1 MALTGEFVPTSADC
15 LPDGQGGFTLVGP
28 DSHRQ
33 PPALRL
39 TTSGGVGALIVRIE
53 ISVRDGR
60 AAGLLASVQAGWRTR
75 LEGMKLAPDSVATAD
90 SAPLAAPSTDL
101 AVPLRVSV
109 LFHDVNP
116 FTGRPVVTVQRT
128 VQIAT
133 TLHLTK
139 STVSPSP
146 PVPAAEPA
154 PQPTPD
160 ARPAHETRPAQHAQ
174 PVQEWKHMPSQQ
186 LPAIHRVNPGEHAHE
201 GWAAVDFGTTNTT
214 VTLFDQQRLDLL
226 PMSADQERRLRSK
239 LIALLGKEPP
249 AGARQGWQR
258 LIETS
263 AQHLLRQPVLDPSA
277 GGPTAVTDREA
288 QAHEGRGS
296 AAQAL
301 IRALEAGMQALS
313 PHAVYTELEKRLPG
327 TPEATRRYAAEA
339 LHVCS
344 DLAFREPPLDVLRL
358 FPVELE
364 PGAGEIPSRIEVTEA
379 EPELRVR
386 VGTPLATSPGSRG
399 GAPLVFFSRKQF
411 LGRDH
416 EESDLPARDDSSP
429 RTSDDLIREA
439 LRFLLGQTDAF
450 IAARPG
456 APQAGR
462 IDHVVATYP
471 TVAPPAVRR
480 RLKELL
486 AGGAPGIEGLGVTI
500 VEDAF
505 DEAIAAALFGL
516 MRDFGGDSKTGVQ
529 AFRARSRPVPG
540 ADRHW
545 QQNVLVADIGG
556 GTTDI
561 ALVRLGLREQTP
573 PLNAALDPRFTGR
586 RYVITPTLLG
596 STGHLHLGGERI
608 TLRLFTWFKAAFA
621 DYLLR
626 SDSASYAREIAAL
639 QSPYVEDGYYV
650 AGSLCQEQLLSR
662 TGYPH
667 DKVDA
672 LVRTRW
678 KVAPASERA
687 EIEQTFWLL
696 WNLAEEAK
704 RELGTDAPS
713 FTAEPQQ
720 VADIL
725 RRAYAER
732 GDAAAVPGPDQVAD
746 SWAPTMR
753 AADFEA
759 LIEPILQEIAS
770 LAVPLVS
777 EPLSDTPVQAQ
788 GGDHG
793 EYLDRIIL
801 TGKSSAMP
809 IVRRAIERALGV
821 GPDSV
826 VTWNPADVTVENDY
840 AKLATSIGACWAEHV
855 RRYAFD
861 EKTVRE
867 AVERGRWELEIEVD
881 NLRYNLPANFEQVLR
896 RDVQGG
902 EATLPLLWARTPLSP
917 SGEGGRWIARS
928 RDWRAVLANL
938 EIRRRTGP
946 GNSIPWGVFRPET
959 SAVEHQEPDL
969 PFTSAQYRREV
980 CYQLEIDI
988 DLTPRLHL
996 TRAAAPDYLVP
1007 RGAGIEVKF
1016 EPAVEGDWRP
1026 VQIVVGPQV
1035 AGDRPDPG
1043 TIVFDLP
1050 QDPAG
1055 QEADPLSG
1063 ANRFDRR
1070 FYSPD
1075 ATGDPAGDPSEV
1087 RRGMV
1092 SRTRLPPPVSASWS
1106 FHLFYP
1112 DQPDQLV
1119 AIRHLPVP
1127 DLSPGEPVPERAEY
1141 VATLDEDRLLA
1152 VHRAEIPYR
1161 KAATLAEMWQH
1172 PGSVLE
1178 VTMSDSSD
1186 ERVEDYDPF
1195 NGNH

>member
-429 RTSDDLIREA
+429 RTSDGLIREA

-456 APQAGR
+456 ALQWQAAHR
-462 IDHVVATYP
+462 V
-471 TVAPPAVRR
+471 
-480 RLKELL
+480 
-486 AGGAPGIEGLGVTI
+486 
-500 VEDAF
+500 
-505 DEAIAAALFGL
+505 
-516 MRDFGGDSKTGVQ
+516 
-529 AFRARSRPVPG
+529 SRG
-540 ADRHW
+540 
-545 QQNVLVADIGG
+545 
-556 GTTDI
+556 
-561 ALVRLGLREQTP
+561 
-573 PLNAALDPRFTGR
+573 
-586 RYVITPTLLG
+586 
-596 STGHLHLGGERI
+596 
-608 TLRLFTWFKAAFA
+608 
-621 DYLLR
+621 
-626 SDSASYAREIAAL
+626 SASR
-639 QSPYVEDGYYV
+639 S
-650 AGSLCQEQLLSR
+650 SR
-662 TGYPH
+662 TPS
-667 DKVDA
+667 
-672 LVRTRW
+672 TRR
-678 KVAPASERA
+678 S
-687 EIEQTFWLL
+687 LL
-696 WNLAEEAK
+696 
-704 RELGTDAPS
+704 P
-713 FTAEPQQ
+713 
-720 VADIL
+720 
-725 RRAYAER
+725 
-732 GDAAAVPGPDQVAD
+732 
-746 SWAPTMR
+746 
-753 AADFEA
+753 
-759 LIEPILQEIAS
+759 
-770 LAVPLVS
+770 
-777 EPLSDTPVQAQ
+777 
-788 GGDHG
+788 
-793 EYLDRIIL
+793 
-801 TGKSSAMP
+801 
-809 IVRRAIERALGV
+809 
-821 GPDSV
+821 
-826 VTWNPADVTVENDY
+826 
-840 AKLATSIGACWAEHV
+840 C
-855 RRYAFD
+855 
-861 EKTVRE
+861 
-867 AVERGRWELEIEVD
+867 
-881 NLRYNLPANFEQVLR
+881 
-896 RDVQGG
+896 
-902 EATLPLLWARTPLSP
+902 
-917 SGEGGRWIARS
+917 SG
-928 RDWRAVLANL
+928 
-938 EIRRRTGP
+938 
-946 GNSIPWGVFRPET
+946 
-959 SAVEHQEPDL
+959 
-969 PFTSAQYRREV
+969 
-980 CYQLEIDI
+980 
-988 DLTPRLHL
+988 
-996 TRAAAPDYLVP
+996 
-1007 RGAGIEVKF
+1007 
-1016 EPAVEGDWRP
+1016 
-1026 VQIVVGPQV
+1026 
-1035 AGDRPDPG
+1035 
-1043 TIVFDLP
+1043 
-1050 QDPAG
+1050 
-1055 QEADPLSG
+1055 
-1063 ANRFDRR
+1063 
-1070 FYSPD
+1070 
-1075 ATGDPAGDPSEV
+1075 
-1087 RRGMV
+1087 
-1092 SRTRLPPPVSASWS
+1092 
-1106 FHLFYP
+1106 
-1112 DQPDQLV
+1112 
-1119 AIRHLPVP
+1119 
-1127 DLSPGEPVPERAEY
+1127 
-1141 VATLDEDRLLA
+1141 
-1152 VHRAEIPYR
+1152 
-1161 KAATLAEMWQH
+1161 
-1172 PGSVLE
+1172 
-1178 VTMSDSSD
+1178 
-1186 ERVEDYDPF
+1186 
-1195 NGNH
+1195 